1 MNEYIKLFVDSWSRA
16 EHGFY
21 DIQELVDWVEVL
33 NQKTEVQ
40 IEKCALD
47 DDAFWYYN
55 QENGSIQNRL
65 GSFFSITGLQKI
77 VDGNVVFEQ
86 PIIIQNEI
94 GYLGILCKKL
104 DGVLHFLMQA
114 KIEPGNINNIQIS
127 PTIQATKSNFQQKHG
142 GKRPNYLE
150 FFLEA
155 EKYTIL
161 FDQIQSEQS
170 SRFYHKRNRNIMVML
185 PEDVEV
191 PVHPNYRWMTLG
203 QIKQLMKI
211 DNLVNMDTR
220 TVIATIPYAMWTSEK
235 DLNIQNCFDDKA
247 LYVSIFEKPQ
257 KNYLPQIYRYIN
269 NKKMFNET
277 ETKIVALDKLS
288 QWERTKEGVFCKG
301 EADYQV
307 IFCDISIEGREV
319 QNWKQ
324 PLFEAKGRAV
334 FGLFTRINE
343 DGRREFLVHGKEEIG
358 CFDQIELGP
367 TLQLEPVYKV
377 EDLDEIEKDFLNRY
391 EAKQG
396 VVKDVILSEEG
407 GRFYHEENK
416 NIIIELAPNAIND
429 LPEGYFWVDF
439 YTLNHLIQVN
449 NCLNIQLR
457 NLLSLLDM

>member
-1 MNEYIKLFVDSWSRA
+1 MDEYIKLFVDSWSTVNQ
-16 EHGFY
+16 GYY
-21 DIQELVDWVEVL
+21 DLSELVSWVDVL

-40 IEKCALD
+40 IEKCALNE
-47 DDAFWYYN
+47 DAFWYYN
-55 QENGSIQNRL
+55 EENGSIQNRA

-77 VDGNVVFEQ
+77 ENDKVVFEQ
-86 PIIIQNEI
+86 PIIMQNEI
-94 GYLGILCKKL
+94 GYLGILCKVI
-104 DGVLHFLMQA
+104 DGVMHFLMQA

-150 FFLEA
+150 FFLDA

-185 PEDVEV
+185 PEEAEV
-191 PVHPNYRWMTLG
+191 PEHPNYRWMTLG
-203 QIKQLMKI
+203 QIKELMKI

-220 TVIATIPYAMWTSEK
+220 TVIANIPYALWASEADLDIQKRFK
-235 DLNIQNCFDDKA
+235 DAA
-247 LYVSIFEKPQ
+247 LYNSIFVKPK

-269 NKKMFNET
+269 NKKMFNEI
-277 ETKIVALDKLS
+277 ETKIVALDSLS
-288 QWERTKEGVFCKG
+288 QWERTKHGVFCKG

-307 IFCDISIEGREV
+307 IFCDIAIEGREV
-319 QNWKQ
+319 QNWQQ
-324 PLFEAKGRAV
+324 PLFEARGKAI
-334 FGLFTRINE
+334 FGLFTRVNDE
-343 DGRREFLVHGKEEIG
+343 NRREFLVHGKEEIG

-367 TLQLEPVYKV
+367 TLQLEPVYKE
-377 EDLDEIEKDFLNRY
+377 EDLDEIEKAFLDRY
-391 EAKQG
+391 ESGRG
-396 VVKDVILSEEG
+396 VVKNVILSEEG

-416 NIIIELAPNAIND
+416 NIIIELDNEEMAE

-457 NLLSLLDM
+457 NLLSLLEM